1 MEQNDGAEV
10 KLCHSNNRIF
20 SATII
25 KFNVVFL
32 TEINVIMNETKG
44 TVPKSNVLSESS
56 EREFRDGLLIYNDI
70 FAVRTR
76 CVRRENGNSISE
88 IQPK

>member
-56 EREFRDGLLIYNDI
+56 ERRISRWIIDI
-70 FAVRTR
+70 
-76 CVRRENGNSISE
+76 
-88 IQPK
+88 Q